1 MASNGSCRFSQV
13 TDMKIKILCLG
24 LIFFASAVFL
34 ESLWISLMR
43 NFGVGE
49 AIKDYGPSGHK
60 KKKGTPGIGG
70 IVAFMLS
77 PVAAVAIY
85 HTGLGGRRDV
95 FVIWVFP
102 LLAGLVGLADDLL
115 KAFRSSSEGLRSLQ
129 KLFLQIVVCSL
140 WVYFVSRDG
149 IFLLPGLALPV
160 KIGAPAL
167 VFLAVVALNAVNV
180 TDGLD
185 GLAGSA
191 VAVSLLSVFLW
202 TEKTPV
208 LASAALGL
216 AMTVAFLWHNANPA
230 LVFMGDA
237 GSHLWGA
244 LLVSLCVDAKSL
256 AFTVPVGFIFGVEL
270 ATSAIQIFTIRVF
283 GKRVF
288 RMSPLHHHFEIGG
301 MREPQI
307 VARFTIVHAAG
318 IVAIL
323 IFMETLIERGFL
335 RV

>member
-1 MASNGSCRFSQV
+1 
-13 TDMKIKILCLG
+13 
-24 LIFFASAVFL
+24 
-34 ESLWISLMR
+34 
-43 NFGVGE
+43 
-49 AIKDYGPSGHK
+49 
-60 KKKGTPGIGG
+60 
-70 IVAFMLS
+70 
-77 PVAAVAIY
+77 
-85 HTGLGGRRDV
+85 
-95 FVIWVFP
+95 
-102 LLAGLVGLADDLL
+102 
-115 KAFRSSSEGLRSLQ
+115 
-129 KLFLQIVVCSL
+129 
-140 WVYFVSRDG
+140 VYLVSRDG

-216 AMTVAFLWHNANPA
+216 AMTVAFLWHNSNPA

>member
-1 MASNGSCRFSQV
+1 
-13 TDMKIKILCLG
+13 MKIKMLCLG
-24 LIFFASAVFL
+24 LIFFAAAVFL

-43 NFGVGE
+43 NFGLGE
-49 AIKDYGPSGHK
+49 AIKDYGPAGHK

-70 IVAFMLS
+70 IVAFTLS
-77 PVAAVAIY
+77 PVAALAICGN
-85 HTGLGGRRDV
+85 GLGGRRDV
-95 FVIWVFP
+95 FVIWIFP

-129 KLFLQIVVCSL
+129 KLFLQLVVCSL
-140 WVYFVSRDG
+140 WVYFVARDG
-149 IFLLPGLALPV
+149 IFLVPGMILPV

-167 VFLAVVALNAVNV
+167 VFLAVAALNAVNV

-185 GLAGSA
+185 GLAASA
-191 VAVSLLSVFLW
+191 VAVSLMSVFLW
-202 TEKTPV
+202 TDKTPV
-208 LASAALGL
+208 LASAATGL
-216 AMTVAFLWHNANPA
+216 AIAVAFLWHNSNPA

-244 LLVSLCVDAKSL
+244 LLVSLCVGAKSL
-256 AFTVPVGFIFGVEL
+256 AFVLPMGFIFAIEL
-270 ATSAIQIFTIRVF
+270 ATSAIQIFTIRAF
-283 GKRVF
+283 GKRIF

-301 MREPQI
+301 MKEPQI

-323 IFMETLIERGFL
+323 IFMETLFEGGFL
-335 RV
+335 HV

>member
-1 MASNGSCRFSQV
+1 MN
-13 TDMKIKILCLG
+13 DMKIKILCLG
-24 LIFFASAVFL
+24 LIFFASAIFL

-49 AIKDYGPSGHK
+49 AIKNYGPSGHK

-70 IVAFMLS
+70 IVAFTLS
-77 PVAAVAIY
+77 PAAALAIY
-85 HTGLGGRRDV
+85 HTGLGDTRDV
-95 FVIWVFP
+95 FIIWVFP
-102 LLAGLVGLADDLL
+102 LLAGLVGFADDLL

-129 KLFLQIVVCSL
+129 KLFLQILVCSA

-149 IFLLPGLALPV
+149 IFLVPGVALPV
-160 KIGAPAL
+160 KLAAPAL
-167 VFLAVVALNAVNV
+167 VFLAVAALNAVNV

-202 TEKTPV
+202 TDKTPV

-216 AMTVAFLWHNANPA
+216 AMTAAFLWHNSNPA

-244 LLVSLCVDAKSL
+244 LLVSLCVDAGSL
-256 AFTVPVGFIFGVEL
+256 AFMLPMGFIFAIEL
-270 ATSAIQIFTIRVF
+270 ATSAIQIFTIRAF
-283 GKRVF
+283 GKRIF
-288 RMSPLHHHFEIGG
+288 RMSPLHHHFEIEG
-301 MREPQI
+301 MKEPQI
-307 VARFTIVHAAG
+307 VARFTLVHAAG
-318 IVAIL
+318 IAAIL
-323 IFMETLIERGFL
+323 IFMETLLKGGFL
-335 RV
+335 NA